1 MAVSNKNSKRSPQTT
16 IIKVGANEMGKLPPQ
31 AQELED
37 SVLGALM
44 IETEAF
50 GTVAD
55 LLRPE
60 VFYKDQNRLVF
71 EAIRELAVNDQP
83 IDILS
88 VGEKLK
94 SKGTLEKAGGAVY
107 LADLTRRVA
116 STAHLHYHA
125 EIIAKKATARDLI
138 SMAAQI
144 EEKAFDET
152 QDIDDLMQEAEAG
165 IFEITQRSQKRSV
178 TQVDSVI
185 EEAFARMEKAAK
197 NTGNISGIPSGFH
210 ALDKITSG
218 WQTPD
223 LIIIAARPAMGK
235 TAFVLSMAKN
245 IAVDRGI
252 PTAIFS
258 LEMSNVQLVN
268 RLIMNVCEL
277 EGDKIK
283 TGKMSK
289 EDKLRLNT
297 KINIMKGKPLYMDDT
312 PSLSIYELRSK
323 ARKLVNEHGVKL
335 IIIDYLQLMNAQG
348 SSFGSREQEVSIISR
363 GLKGLAKELDIP
375 IIALSQLNRGVE
387 ARTGIEG
394 KTPQL
399 SDLRESGAIEQDAD
413 MVCFIHRP
421 EYYRI
426 FNDEKSGKDLRGLA
440 QIIVAKHRN
449 GATDSIW
456 LRFRGKYAKF
466 QNEDDA
472 FDSNELDG
480 PMLPDSGAVT
490 ISSSMNSPLGAVSF
504 GQQLNPDGASINSLG
519 ENIAVVAISRYRLL
533 RSMTVQPLRI
543 SRLSWTWRNSM
554 RSALNP

>member
-1 MAVSNKNSKRSPQTT
+1 MAGTSKTSKRAPQTT
-16 IIKVGANEMGKLPPQ
+16 IIKVGANEAGKLPPQ

-37 SVLGALM
+37 SVIGALM
-44 IETEAF
+44 IEKEAY

-60 VFYKDQNRLVF
+60 VFYKDQNRMVF
-71 EAIRELAVNDQP
+71 EAIRELAAKDQP
-83 IDILS
+83 IDVMT
-88 VGEKLK
+88 VGEKMK
-94 SKGTLEKAGGAVY
+94 TQGTLEKAGGLVY
-107 LADLTRRVA
+107 LADLSRRVA
-116 STAHLHYHA
+116 SAAHLRYHA
-125 EIIAKKATARDLI
+125 QIIAQKATARDLI
-138 SMAAQI
+138 AMAAQI
-144 EEKAFDET
+144 EEKAYDET

-165 IFEITQRSQKRSV
+165 IFEITQRSQKRDV
-178 TQVDSVI
+178 TQIDPVI
-185 EEAFARMEKAAK
+185 EEAFKRMEKAAQ
-197 NTGNISGIPSGFH
+197 NTGSISGIPSGFN

-223 LIIIAARPAMGK
+223 LVIIAARPAMGK
-235 TAFVLSMAKN
+235 TAFVLSMAKHMA
-245 IAVDRGI
+245 IDREI

-268 RLIMNVCEL
+268 RLIMNVCEI
-277 EGDKIK
+277 EGEKIK

-289 EDKLRLNT
+289 ADSQKLNT

-312 PSLSIYELRSK
+312 PSLSIFELRSK
-323 ARKLVNEHGVKL
+323 ARKLVHDHGVRI

-421 EYYRI
+421 EYYHI
-426 FNDEKSGKDLRGLA
+426 YTDEKSAKDLHGLA

-466 QNEDDA
+466 QNEDEAIDP
-472 FDSNELDG
+472 DELNTPMIPDG
-480 PMLPDSGAVT
+480 GGMS
-490 ISSSMNSPLGAVSF
+490 IQSSMNSAMGAVSF
-504 GQQLNPDGASINSLG
+504 GQQMNADGASMNSLG
-519 ENIAVVAISRYRLL
+519 ED
-533 RSMTVQPLRI
+533 
-543 SRLSWTWRNSM
+543 LSQYQ
-554 RSALNP
+554 L

>member
-1 MAVSNKNSKRSPQTT
+1 MAETNRNSTRKRASQTT

-31 AQELED
+31 AQDLED

-44 IETEAF
+44 IEKDAYS
-50 GTVAD
+50 TVAD

-60 VFYKDQNRLVF
+60 VFYKDQNRMVY
-71 EAIRELAVNDQP
+71 EAIRALAAKDQP

-88 VGEKLK
+88 VSEKMK
-94 SKGTLEKAGGAVY
+94 SMGTLEQAGGAVY

-125 EIIAKKATARDLI
+125 EVIAQKATARDLI
-138 SMAAQI
+138 AMAAQI
-144 EEKAFDET
+144 EEKGFDET
-152 QDIDDLMQEAEAG
+152 QDIDELMQEAEAG
-165 IFEITQRSQKRSV
+165 IFEISQRSQKRDV
-178 TQVDSVI
+178 TQIDPVI
-185 EEAFARMEKAAK
+185 EEAFKRMEKAAK
-197 NTGNISGIPSGFH
+197 NDGSISGIPSGFH

-223 LIIIAARPAMGK
+223 LVIIAARPAMGK

-245 IAVDRGI
+245 MAIDRKIPVAV
-252 PTAIFS
+252 FS

-268 RLIMNVCEL
+268 RLIMNVCEI
-277 EGDKIK
+277 EGEKIK

-289 EDKLRLNT
+289 EDSRRLNT
-297 KINIMKGKPLYMDDT
+297 KINAMKGAPLYMDDT
-312 PSLSIYELRSK
+312 PSLSIFELRSK
-323 ARKLVNEHGVKL
+323 ARKLVREHGIRL

-348 SSFGSREQEVSIISR
+348 TSFGSREQEVSIISR

-387 ARTGIEG
+387 ARQGVEG

-413 MVCFIHRP
+413 LVCFIHRP
-421 EYYRI
+421 EYYHLY
-426 FNDEKSGKDLRGLA
+426 NDDKTGKDLRGLA

-466 QNEDDA
+466 QNEDEAIDA
-472 FDSNELDG
+472 DELT
-480 PMLPDSGAVT
+480 PMPAGEGSVS
-490 ISSSMNSPLGAVSF
+490 IQSSMNSAMGAVSF
-504 GQQLNPDGASINSLG
+504 GQQMSPDGITTINSMG
-519 ENIAVVAISRYRLL
+519 EDVAR
-533 RSMTVQPLRI
+533 P
-543 SRLSWTWRNSM
+543 
-554 RSALNP
+554 PF

>member
-1 MAVSNKNSKRSPQTT
+1 MAGTSKTSKRAPQTT
-16 IIKVGANEMGKLPPQ
+16 IIKVGANEAGKLPPQ

-37 SVLGALM
+37 SVIGALM
-44 IETEAF
+44 IEKEAY

-60 VFYKDQNRLVF
+60 VFYKDQNRMVF
-71 EAIRELAVNDQP
+71 EAIRELAAKDQP
-83 IDILS
+83 IDVMT
-88 VGEKLK
+88 VGEKMK
-94 SKGTLEKAGGAVY
+94 TQGTLEKAGGLVY
-107 LADLTRRVA
+107 LADLSRRVA
-116 STAHLHYHA
+116 SAAHLRYHA
-125 EIIAKKATARDLI
+125 QIIAQKATARDLI
-138 SMAAQI
+138 AMAAQI
-144 EEKAFDET
+144 EEKAYDET

-165 IFEITQRSQKRSV
+165 IFEITQRSQKRDV
-178 TQVDSVI
+178 TQIDPVI
-185 EEAFARMEKAAK
+185 EEAFKRMEKAAQ
-197 NTGNISGIPSGFH
+197 NTGSISGIPSGFN

-223 LIIIAARPAMGK
+223 LVIIAARPAMGK
-235 TAFVLSMAKN
+235 TAFVLSMAKHMA
-245 IAVDRGI
+245 IDREI

-268 RLIMNVCEL
+268 RLIMNVCEI
-277 EGDKIK
+277 EGEKIK

-289 EDKLRLNT
+289 ADSQKLNT

-312 PSLSIYELRSK
+312 PSLSIFELRSK
-323 ARKLVNEHGVKL
+323 ARKLVHDHGVRI

-421 EYYRI
+421 EYYHI
-426 FNDEKSGKDLRGLA
+426 YTDEKSAKDLRGLA

-466 QNEDDA
+466 QNEDEAIDP
-472 FDSNELDG
+472 DELNTPMIPDG
-480 PMLPDSGAVT
+480 GGMS
-490 ISSSMNSPLGAVSF
+490 IQSSMNSAMGAVSF
-504 GQQLNPDGASINSLG
+504 GQQMNADGASMNSLG
-519 ENIAVVAISRYRLL
+519 ED
-533 RSMTVQPLRI
+533 
-543 SRLSWTWRNSM
+543 LSQFQ
-554 RSALNP
+554 L

>member
-1 MAVSNKNSKRSPQTT
+1 MAGSSRNSKRGTQTT
-16 IIKVGANEMGKLPPQ
+16 IIKVGANEAGKLPPQ

-44 IETEAF
+44 IEKDAY

-60 VFYKDQNRLVF
+60 VFYKDQNRVVY
-71 EAIRELAVNDQP
+71 EAIRELAAKDQP

-94 SKGTLEKAGGAVY
+94 NQGMLEKAGGAVY

-116 STAHLHYHA
+116 STAHLRYHA
-125 EIIAKKATARDLI
+125 EVIAKKATARDVIAL
-138 SMAAQI
+138 AAQI
-144 EEKAFDET
+144 EEMGFDET
-152 QDIDDLMQEAEAG
+152 QDVDELMQTAEAG
-165 IFEITQRSQKRSV
+165 IFEISQRSQKRDV
-178 TQVDSVI
+178 TQIDPVI
-185 EEAFARMEKAAK
+185 EEAFKRMEKAAK
-197 NTGNISGIPSGFH
+197 NTGSISGIPSGFH

-223 LIIIAARPAMGK
+223 LVIIAARPAMGK
-235 TAFVLSMAKN
+235 TAFVLSMAKH
-245 IAVDRGI
+245 IAIDREI
-252 PTAIFS
+252 PTAVFS

-283 TGKMSK
+283 TGKMTK
-289 EDKLRLNT
+289 EDAKRLNT
-297 KINIMKGKPLYMDDT
+297 KINIMKGKPLYLDDT
-312 PSLSIYELRSK
+312 PSLSIFELRSK
-323 ARKLVNEHGVKL
+323 ARKLVREHGVKL

-387 ARTGIEG
+387 SRQGIEG

-421 EYYRI
+421 EYYHI
-426 FNDEKSGKDLRGLA
+426 YSDDKTGKDLRGLA

-466 QNEDDA
+466 QNEDEAVDPDEQNSVMPMA
-472 FDSNELDG
+472 DESNSVSIQ
-480 PMLPDSGAVT
+480 SG
-490 ISSSMNSPLGAVSF
+490 M
-504 GQQLNPDGASINSLG
+504 NSLG
-519 ENIAVVAISRYRLL
+519 EDISQYNL
-533 RSMTVQPLRI
+533 
-543 SRLSWTWRNSM
+543 
-554 RSALNP
+554 

>member
-1 MAVSNKNSKRSPQTT
+1 MAETNRNSTRKRTVQTQ

-37 SVLGALM
+37 SVLGAIM
-44 IETEAF
+44 IEKDAY
-50 GTVAD
+50 GSVAD

-60 VFYKDQNRLVF
+60 VFYKDQNRLVY
-71 EAIRELAVNDQP
+71 EAIRALASKDLP

-88 VGEKLK
+88 VAEKLK
-94 SKGTLEKAGGAVY
+94 NQGTLDQAGGAVY

-116 STAHLHYHA
+116 STAHLRYHA
-125 EIIAKKATARDLI
+125 QIVAQKATARDLI
-138 SMAAQI
+138 AMAAQI
-144 EEKAFDET
+144 EEKGFDET
-152 QDIDDLMQEAEAG
+152 QDIEELMQEAEAG
-165 IFEITQRSQKRSV
+165 IFEISQRSQKRDV
-178 TQVDSVI
+178 TQIDPVI
-185 EEAFARMEKAAK
+185 EEAFKRMEKASK
-197 NTGNISGIPSGFH
+197 NDGSISGIPSGFD

-245 IAVDRGI
+245 IAVDRKI
-252 PTAIFS
+252 PVAIFS

-268 RLIMNVCEL
+268 RLIMNVCEI
-277 EGDKIK
+277 EGEKIK

-289 EDKLRLNT
+289 EDTKRLNT
-297 KINIMKGKPLYMDDT
+297 KINIMKGAPLYMDDT
-312 PSLSIYELRSK
+312 PSLSIFELRSK
-323 ARKLVNEHGVKL
+323 ARKLVREHGIRM

-363 GLKGLAKELDIP
+363 NLKALAKELDIP

-387 ARTGIEG
+387 SRQGIEG

-421 EYYRI
+421 EYYHLYS
-426 FNDEKSGKDLRGLA
+426 DEKTGKDLRGLA

-466 QNEDDA
+466 QNESEGIDD
-472 FDSNELDG
+472 DELA
-480 PMLPDSGAVT
+480 PMPSATGGVS
-490 ISSSMNSPLGAVSF
+490 IQSSMNNNIGAVSF
-504 GQQLNPDGASINSLG
+504 GQQMSPDG
-519 ENIAVVAISRYRLL
+519 IS
-533 RSMTVQPLRI
+533 T
-543 SRLSWTWRNSM
+543 TNSM
-554 RSALNP
+554 GEDISQPF

>member
-1 MAVSNKNSKRSPQTT
+1 MAGTSKTSKRAPQTT
-16 IIKVGANEMGKLPPQ
+16 IIKVGANEAGKLPPQ

-37 SVLGALM
+37 SVIGALM
-44 IETEAF
+44 IEKEAY

-60 VFYKDQNRLVF
+60 VFYKDQNRMVF
-71 EAIRELAVNDQP
+71 EAIRELAAKDQP
-83 IDILS
+83 IDVMT
-88 VGEKLK
+88 VGEKMK
-94 SKGTLEKAGGAVY
+94 TQGTLEKAGGLVY
-107 LADLTRRVA
+107 LADLSRRVA
-116 STAHLHYHA
+116 SAAHLRYHA
-125 EIIAKKATARDLI
+125 QIIAQKATARDLI
-138 SMAAQI
+138 AMAAQI
-144 EEKAFDET
+144 EEKGYDET

-165 IFEITQRSQKRSV
+165 IFEITQRSQKRDV
-178 TQVDSVI
+178 TQIDPVI
-185 EEAFARMEKAAK
+185 EEAFKRMAKAAE
-197 NTGNISGIPSGFH
+197 NTGSISGIPSGFN

-223 LIIIAARPAMGK
+223 LVIIAARPAMGK
-235 TAFVLSMAKN
+235 TAFVLSMAKHMA
-245 IAVDRGI
+245 IDREI

-268 RLIMNVCEL
+268 RLIMNVCEI
-277 EGDKIK
+277 EGEKIK

-289 EDKLRLNT
+289 ADSQKLNT

-312 PSLSIYELRSK
+312 PSLSIFELRSK
-323 ARKLVNEHGVKL
+323 ARKLVHDHGVRI

-363 GLKGLAKELDIP
+363 GLKGLAKELEIP

-387 ARTGIEG
+387 ARQGVEG

-421 EYYRI
+421 EYYHLYSDPQT
-426 FNDEKSGKDLRGLA
+426 NKDLRGLA

-466 QNEDDA
+466 QNEDEAIDP
-472 FDSNELDG
+472 DELNTPMIPDG
-480 PMLPDSGAVT
+480 GGMS
-490 ISSSMNSPLGAVSF
+490 IQSSMNSAMGAVSF
-504 GQQLNPDGASINSLG
+504 GQQMNADGASMNSLG
-519 ENIAVVAISRYRLL
+519 ED
-533 RSMTVQPLRI
+533 
-543 SRLSWTWRNSM
+543 LSQYQ
-554 RSALNP
+554 L

>member
-1 MAVSNKNSKRSPQTT
+1 MAGTSKTSKRAPQTT
-16 IIKVGANEMGKLPPQ
+16 IIKVGANEAGKLPPQ

-37 SVLGALM
+37 SVIGALM
-44 IETEAF
+44 IEKEAY

-60 VFYKDQNRLVF
+60 VFYKDQNRMVF
-71 EAIRELAVNDQP
+71 EAIRELASKDQP
-83 IDILS
+83 IDVMT
-88 VGEKLK
+88 VGEKMK
-94 SKGTLEKAGGAVY
+94 TQGTLEKAGGLVY
-107 LADLTRRVA
+107 LADLSRRVA
-116 STAHLHYHA
+116 SAAHLRYHA
-125 EIIAKKATARDLI
+125 QIIAQKATARDLI
-138 SMAAQI
+138 AMAAQI
-144 EEKAFDET
+144 EEKAYDET

-165 IFEITQRSQKRSV
+165 IFEITQRSQKRDV
-178 TQVDSVI
+178 TQIDPVI
-185 EEAFARMEKAAK
+185 EEAFKRMEKAAQ
-197 NTGNISGIPSGFH
+197 NTGSISGIPSGFN

-223 LIIIAARPAMGK
+223 LVIIAARPAMGK
-235 TAFVLSMAKN
+235 TAFVLSMAKHMA
-245 IAVDRGI
+245 IDREI

-268 RLIMNVCEL
+268 RLIMNVCEI
-277 EGDKIK
+277 EGEKIK

-289 EDKLRLNT
+289 ADSQKLNT

-312 PSLSIYELRSK
+312 PSLSIFELRSK
-323 ARKLVNEHGVKL
+323 ARKLVHDHGVRI

-421 EYYRI
+421 EYYHI
-426 FNDEKSGKDLRGLA
+426 YTDEKSAKDLRGLA

-466 QNEDDA
+466 QNEDEAIDP
-472 FDSNELDG
+472 DELNTPMIPDG
-480 PMLPDSGAVT
+480 GGMS
-490 ISSSMNSPLGAVSF
+490 IQSSMNSAMGAVSF
-504 GQQLNPDGASINSLG
+504 GQQMNADGASMNSLG
-519 ENIAVVAISRYRLL
+519 ED
-533 RSMTVQPLRI
+533 
-543 SRLSWTWRNSM
+543 LSQYQ
-554 RSALNP
+554 L

>member
-1 MAVSNKNSKRSPQTT
+1 MAVSNKNNKRTPQTT

-37 SVLGALM
+37 SVLGAIML
-44 IETEAF
+44 EKEAY

-60 VFYKDQNRLVF
+60 VFYKDQNRMVY
-71 EAIRELAVNDQP
+71 EAIRELAGKEQP
-83 IDILS
+83 TDALS
-88 VGEKLK
+88 VAEKMRSL
-94 SKGTLEKAGGAVY
+94 GTLEKAGGAVY
-107 LADLTRRVA
+107 IAELTHRVA
-116 STAHLHYHA
+116 SAAHLRYHA

-138 SMAAQI
+138 AMAAQI
-144 EEKAFDET
+144 EEKGFDET
-152 QDIDDLMQEAEAG
+152 QDVDELMQEAEAG
-165 IFEITQRSQKRSV
+165 IFEISQRSQKRDV
-178 TQVDSVI
+178 TQIDPVI
-185 EEAFARMEKAAK
+185 EEAFARMEKASR
-197 NTGNISGIPSGFH
+197 NDGSISGIPSGFH

-245 IAVDRGI
+245 MAIDRNI
-252 PTAIFS
+252 PVAIFS

-277 EGDKIK
+277 EGDRIK
-283 TGKMSK
+283 TGKMSR
-289 EDKLRLNT
+289 EEAMRLNT
-297 KINIMKGKPLYMDDT
+297 KINIMKGKPLYLDDT
-312 PSLSIYELRSK
+312 PSLSIFELRSK
-323 ARKLVNEHGVKL
+323 ARKLVREHGIKM

-348 SSFGSREQEVSIISR
+348 AGFGSREQEVSIISR
-363 GLKGLAKELDIP
+363 SLKALAKELDLP

-387 ARTGIEG
+387 ARQGVEG

-421 EYYRI
+421 EYYHLY
-426 FNDEKSGKDLRGLA
+426 NDDKTGKDLRGLA

-456 LRFRGKYAKF
+456 LRFRGKFAKF
-466 QNEDDA
+466 QNEEEAIDPD
-472 FDSNELDG
+472 ELG
-480 PMLPDSGAVT
+480 GAQLEPQGSMS
-490 ISSSMNSPLGAVSF
+490 IQSSMNS
-504 GQQLNPDGASINSLG
+504 LG
-519 ENIAVVAISRYRLL
+519 ED
-533 RSMTVQPLRI
+533 
-543 SRLSWTWRNSM
+543 LSQFQ
-554 RSALNP
+554 L

>member
-1 MAVSNKNSKRSPQTT
+1 MANSTGNSRKRAPQTT

-44 IETEAF
+44 IEKDAY

-60 VFYKDQNRLVF
+60 VFYKDQNRMVY
-71 EAIRELAVNDQP
+71 EAIRELASQDQP
-83 IDILS
+83 IDMLS
-88 VGEKLK
+88 VAEKMK
-94 SKGTLEKAGGAVY
+94 SQGTLDKAGGAIY
-107 LADLTRRVA
+107 LAELTRRVA
-116 STAHLHYHA
+116 STAHLRYHA
-125 EIIAKKATARDLI
+125 EIVAKKATARDVIAL
-138 SMAAQI
+138 AAQI
-144 EEKAFDET
+144 EEMGYDET
-152 QDIDDLMQEAEAG
+152 QDVDELMQTAEAG
-165 IFEITQRSQKRSV
+165 IFEISQRSQKRDV
-178 TQVDSVI
+178 TQIDPVI
-185 EEAFARMEKAAK
+185 EEAFKRMEKAAK
-197 NTGNISGIPSGFH
+197 NTGSISGIPSGFT

-245 IAVDRGI
+245 IAVDRNI
-252 PTAIFS
+252 PVAIFS

-277 EGDKIK
+277 EGDRIK
-283 TGKMSK
+283 TGKMSQEETRK
-289 EDKLRLNT
+289 LNT
-297 KINIMKGKPLYMDDT
+297 KINIMKGKPLYLDDT
-312 PSLSIYELRSK
+312 PSLSIFELRSK
-323 ARKLVNEHGVKL
+323 ARKLVREHGVRM
-335 IIIDYLQLMNAQG
+335 IIIDYLQLMNASG
-348 SSFGSREQEVSIISR
+348 TSFGSREQEVSIISR

-387 ARTGIEG
+387 ARQGVEG

-413 MVCFIHRP
+413 RVCFIHRP
-421 EYYRI
+421 EYYHLY
-426 FNDEKSGKDLRGLA
+426 NDDKTGKDLRGLA

-466 QNEDDA
+466 QNEDEAIDA
-472 FDSNELDG
+472 DELA
-480 PMLPDSGAVT
+480 PIPAASETVS
-490 ISSSMNSPLGAVSF
+490 IQSSMNS
-504 GQQLNPDGASINSLG
+504 LG
-519 ENIAVVAISRYRLL
+519 ED
-533 RSMTVQPLRI
+533 
-543 SRLSWTWRNSM
+543 LSQFT
-554 RSALNP
+554 L

>member
-44 IETEAF
+44 IEKEAF

-55 LLRPE
+55 LIRPE

-519 ENIAVVAISRYRLL
+519 ENIAPAF
-533 RSMTVQPLRI
+533 
-543 SRLSWTWRNSM
+543 
-554 RSALNP
+554 

>member
-1 MAVSNKNSKRSPQTT
+1 MAETSKNTGRKRSSQTT

-37 SVLGALM
+37 SVLGAIL
-44 IETEAF
+44 IEKDAY
-50 GTVAD
+50 GSVAD

-60 VFYKDQNRLVF
+60 VFYKDQNRVIY
-71 EAIRELAVNDQP
+71 EAIRALASKDEP
-83 IDILS
+83 IDTMT
-88 VGEKLK
+88 VCEKLK
-94 SKGTLEKAGGAVY
+94 NQGTLEQAGGTVY
-107 LADLTRRVA
+107 VADLTRRVA
-116 STAHLHYHA
+116 STAHLRYHA
-125 EIIAKKATARDLI
+125 QIVAQKATARDLI
-138 SMAAQI
+138 AMAARI
-144 EEKAFDET
+144 EEKGFDET
-152 QDIDDLMQEAEAG
+152 QDVEELMQEAEAG
-165 IFEITQRSQKRSV
+165 IFEISQRSQKRDV
-178 TQVDSVI
+178 TQIDPVI
-185 EEAFARMEKAAK
+185 EEAFRRMEKAAK
-197 NTGNISGIPSGFH
+197 NDGSISGIPSGFH
-210 ALDKITSG
+210 DLDKITSG

-245 IAVDRGI
+245 MAVDRNI
-252 PTAIFS
+252 PIAVFS

-268 RLIMNVCEL
+268 RLIMNVCEI

-289 EDKLRLNT
+289 EDTKRLNT

-312 PSLSIYELRSK
+312 PSLSVFELRSK
-323 ARKLVNEHGVKL
+323 ARKLVREHGVRM

-363 GLKGLAKELDIP
+363 SLKALAKELDIP

-387 ARTGIEG
+387 SRQGIEG

-421 EYYRI
+421 EYYHI
-426 FNDEKSGKDLRGLA
+426 YNDEKSGKDLRGLA
-440 QIIVAKHRN
+440 QIIIAKHRN

-466 QNEDDA
+466 QNEDEAIDE
-472 FDSNELDG
+472 NELAPMPIPDG
-480 PMLPDSGAVT
+480 GSVTVQSGMNSMGASQYIQQMSPDGM
-490 ISSSMNSPLGAVSF
+490 SMNSM
-504 GQQLNPDGASINSLG
+504 G
-519 ENIAVVAISRYRLL
+519 ENIN
-533 RSMTVQPLRI
+533 TP
-543 SRLSWTWRNSM
+543 
-554 RSALNP
+554 PF

>member
-1 MAVSNKNSKRSPQTT
+1 MAGSSRNNKRGSQTT
-16 IIKVGANEMGKLPPQ
+16 IIKVGANEAGKLPPQ

-44 IETEAF
+44 IEKDAY

-60 VFYKDQNRLVF
+60 VFYKDQNRVVY
-71 EAIRELAVNDQP
+71 EAIRELAAKDQP

-94 SKGTLEKAGGAVY
+94 SQGMLEKAGGAVY

-116 STAHLHYHA
+116 STAHLRYHA
-125 EIIAKKATARDLI
+125 EVIAKKATARDVIAL
-138 SMAAQI
+138 AAQI
-144 EEKAFDET
+144 EEMGFDET
-152 QDIDDLMQEAEAG
+152 QDVDELMQTAEAG
-165 IFEITQRSQKRSV
+165 IFEISQRSQKRDV
-178 TQVDSVI
+178 TQIDPVI
-185 EEAFARMEKAAK
+185 EEAFKRMEKAAK
-197 NTGNISGIPSGFH
+197 NTGSISGIPSGFH

-223 LIIIAARPAMGK
+223 LVIIAARPAMGK
-235 TAFVLSMAKN
+235 TAFVLSMAKH
-245 IAVDRGI
+245 IAIDREI
-252 PTAIFS
+252 PTAVFS

-283 TGKMSK
+283 TGKMTK
-289 EDKLRLNT
+289 EDAKRLNT
-297 KINIMKGKPLYMDDT
+297 KINIMKGKPLYLDDT
-312 PSLSIYELRSK
+312 PSLSIFELRSK
-323 ARKLVNEHGVKL
+323 ARKLVREHGVRL

-387 ARTGIEG
+387 SRQGIEG

-421 EYYRI
+421 EYYHI
-426 FNDEKSGKDLRGLA
+426 YSDDKTGKDLRGLA

-466 QNEDDA
+466 QNEDEAVDPDEQNSVMPMA
-472 FDSNELDG
+472 DESNSVSIQ
-480 PMLPDSGAVT
+480 SG
-490 ISSSMNSPLGAVSF
+490 M
-504 GQQLNPDGASINSLG
+504 NSLG
-519 ENIAVVAISRYRLL
+519 ENID
-533 RSMTVQPLRI
+533 QPF
-543 SRLSWTWRNSM
+543 
-554 RSALNP
+554 